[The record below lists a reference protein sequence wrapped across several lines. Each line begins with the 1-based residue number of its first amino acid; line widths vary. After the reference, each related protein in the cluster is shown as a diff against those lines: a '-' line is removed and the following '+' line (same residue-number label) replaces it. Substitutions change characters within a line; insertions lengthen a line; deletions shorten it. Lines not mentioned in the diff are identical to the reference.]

1 MFGIRRIF
9 WKKWNKVVWV
19 KREQQHFCT
28 DDRTRTVGIKLP
40 LKENFRRARAGREAA
55 LVVEGRKSSPGILP
69 I

>member
-1 MFGIRRIF
+1 
-9 WKKWNKVVWV
+9 
-19 KREQQHFCT
+19 
-28 DDRTRTVGIKLP
+28 LP